1 MTSVGLQGNNMLLLL
16 EVEAAWVIAIADAPP
31 VVASAAH
38 SVGVLVGV
46 FDPDEGIVAMGIL
59 LVE

>member
-1 MTSVGLQGNNMLLLL
+1 MLLLL